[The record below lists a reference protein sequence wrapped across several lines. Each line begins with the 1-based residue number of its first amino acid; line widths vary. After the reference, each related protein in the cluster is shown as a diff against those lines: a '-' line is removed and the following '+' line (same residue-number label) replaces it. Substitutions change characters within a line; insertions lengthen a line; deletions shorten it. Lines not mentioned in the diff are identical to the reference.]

1 MQLWIGLS
9 AAIKSCNY
17 GLRFRPSTIAQLNV
31 LSHNPSNRPY
41 RSHASSCF
49 FSCFLPGVSLII
61 ITMDT
66 TAVASASGQ
75 GSRNAGRKSG
85 TPVWLQIEG
94 VVAYHAMHH
103 ADEKVSESHELERHA
118 NAKTFFDAA
127 IAGSCRSARSMRSV
141 PSAFSQVDTSI
152 MN

>member
-1 MQLWIGLS
+1 
-9 AAIKSCNY
+9 
-17 GLRFRPSTIAQLNV
+17 
-31 LSHNPSNRPY
+31 
-41 RSHASSCF
+41 
-49 FSCFLPGVSLII
+49 
-61 ITMDT
+61 MDT